1 MEIDVYTIDNKDY
14 LLVDQIQEFLYLS
27 NAEDEED
34 MMIRKLDQLDEEL
47 LLPLDSDEEFEKALL
62 LLTSKKLQETEE

>member
-14 LLVDQIQEFLYLS
+14 LLVDRIQEFLYLS

-34 MMIRKLDQLDEEL
+34 MMIRKLDQMDEEL